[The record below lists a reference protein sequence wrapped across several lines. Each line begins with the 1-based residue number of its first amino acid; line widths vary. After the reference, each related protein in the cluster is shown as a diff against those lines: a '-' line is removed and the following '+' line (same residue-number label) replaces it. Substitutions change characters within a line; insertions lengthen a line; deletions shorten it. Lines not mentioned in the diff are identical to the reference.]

1 MVAEVEFSQSS
12 AAVQLV
18 QAFAAK
24 LVRTDPSVGIVAVL
38 ALERTGPWQPV
49 ASSEQVAVAVGV
61 GAEEPVAAA
70 SSAALVKA
78 QRDPLD
84 ASVEKVELLPE
95 MKMDLL
101 LPLKLPAPAIAQDES
116 ELLVRATLLV

>member
-61 GAEEPVAAA
+61 GAEEPVAA

-116 ELLVRATLLV
+116 ELLVRATSLV